1 MYRRIIYLIFVLS
14 GTINLYSQQTMSLSD
29 AIDYAMANHPEVR
42 IAQLNVRD
50 AEWQI
55 KENRSTALPQINL
68 GVNYS
73 YFIQQPALPA
83 EALGFGGEPGQ
94 KLRFALRNNLAGK
107 IGLQQLIFNN
117 SYLVAMKAAR
127 LYRDYVALQ
136 LEAVKEDVRQRVRD
150 AYMPAL
156 LLTESVSVLERNIE
170 NQEKLLTETR
180 AIYKA
185 GFAEQLD
192 VDRLDLIAS
201 TLLTERESLLRQRD
215 ILINVFKFTINMPVD
230 NQVILSDDLTG
241 LLDSYA
247 EINVEEELVPSS
259 RPDYVTA
266 LKLKELNQVQV
277 ELYDKDWLPT
287 VSLFASYDPSFQGN
301 DELFWIPSAI
311 AGISI
316 NMPLFD
322 GGLSRA
328 KQERAIIAAMQ
339 VDEQTG
345 MLLKGYELEVVNARN
360 QYKNALQKVKDQE
373 RNLELAQ
380 RIHDTSQTKFKAG
393 VGSSF
398 EVSQAQSALYQTQ
411 GQLVQARFELLQAI
425 VAHKKAL
432 GR

>member
-14 GTINLYSQQTMSLSD
+14 GTINLSGQQTMSLTD

-170 NQEKLLTETR
+170 NQEKLLSETR
-180 AIYKA
+180 AIYNA

-201 TLLTERESLLRQRD
+201 TLRTERESLLRQRD

-230 NQVILSDDLTG
+230 NQVLLSDDLTG

-247 EINVEEELVPSS
+247 EINVDEELVPSS
-259 RPDYVTA
+259 RADYVTT
-266 LKLKELNQVQV
+266 LKLRELNQVQV

-287 VSLFASYDPSFQGN
+287 ISLFASYDPSFQGN

-311 AGISI
+311 AGISV

-339 VDEQTG
+339 VDEQTD

-360 QYKNALQKVKDQE
+360 QYANALQKVKDQE